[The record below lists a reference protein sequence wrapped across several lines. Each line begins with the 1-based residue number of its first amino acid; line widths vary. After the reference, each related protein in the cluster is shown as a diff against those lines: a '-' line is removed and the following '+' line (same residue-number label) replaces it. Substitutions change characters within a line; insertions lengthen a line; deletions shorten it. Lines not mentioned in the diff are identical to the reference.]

1 MKEIEEATELRAVLE
16 NPLDFIDS
24 TDREE
29 IISQIPDLFRK
40 IAEMLFERY
49 DILICDSKGKEHFYS
64 FAEINAQCRK
74 ICCQRQHK
82 AKVFIRRHGDGVVDG
97 MVGDRRH
104 HERKRTGDKQL
115 FLFLDIK
122 F

>member
-49 DILICDSKGKEHFYS
+49 DILICDSKGKEHFYT
-64 FAEINAQCRK
+64 FAEIEFCSSGSKGN
-74 ICCQRQHK
+74 
-82 AKVFIRRHGDGVVDG
+82 FD
-97 MVGDRRH
+97 
-104 HERKRTGDKQL
+104 
-115 FLFLDIK
+115 FLIFQVMQ
-122 F
+122 